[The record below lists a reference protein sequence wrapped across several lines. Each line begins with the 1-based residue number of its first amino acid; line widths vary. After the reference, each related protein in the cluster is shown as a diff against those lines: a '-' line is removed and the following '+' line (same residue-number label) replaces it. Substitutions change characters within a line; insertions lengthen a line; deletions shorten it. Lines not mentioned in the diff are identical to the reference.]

1 MGERLKL
8 EIFLDTNDSKPIDL
22 KEAKSVLQVL
32 KSIKGVNR
40 DSRVYLLVDNIA
52 ILSVWNNQGG
62 RNISF
67 NNMIKH
73 IFQLVTS

>member
-8 EIFLDTNDSKPIDL
+8 EIFWDTNDSKPIDL

-52 ILSVWNNQGG
+52 ILSGLYSYPFFGHLSIYAV
-62 RNISF
+62 SY
-67 NNMIKH
+67 
-73 IFQLVTS
+73 